1 MKILD
6 TEERQRL
13 GVGVGRED
21 IGKREETMD
30 GKIRYKSS
38 LLTH

>member
-13 GVGVGRED
+13 EVGRED